1 MTLSPDLTK
10 RLEALESEALRVKLL
25 QEQADAMTAEAV
37 AARRTLQERF
47 REQHQARFAS
57 FDYKMA
63 LTGAPITQRLTLG
76 PATYLIT
83 PPTADTSRKVDAL
96 AKDHPMTQGEA
107 FTVAWVTS
115 IQASGMP
122 ARDLK
127 ALKPEERLT
136 ILRNLP
142 DIVINRIAEE
152 CNTLQAWLN
161 TVMELEL
168 GN

>member
-1 MTLSPDLTK
+1 MPLSPDIAK
-10 RLEALESEALRVKLL
+10 RLEALETDALRVKLL
-25 QEQADAMTAEAV
+25 QEQADAMTDEA
-37 AARRTLQERF
+37 ATARRTLQERY
-47 REQHQARFAS
+47 RAQHQARFSS

-63 LTGAPITQRLTLG
+63 LTGAAVSHRLTIG
-76 PATYLIT
+76 PASYLLS
-83 PPTADTSRKVDAL
+83 PPSADTSRKVDAL

-107 FTVAWVTS
+107 FAVAWVIS
-115 IQASGMP
+115 IQAAGMP

-127 ALKPEERLT
+127 ALKPEERLAA
-136 ILRNLP
+136 LRNLP